1 MLEAEAS
8 RDICEYDS
16 IDFESLLH
24 EQAKQHWF
32 PDPLCIPDSSW
43 LHSLQ
48 LSSLPLHSGRTWTE
62 ENGWNDGPV
71 FVPSV
76 ALATKRSSRHSRFG
90 TSMQTVAA
98 DGTLNAWILK
108 NMEVR
113 RWRSLTVHVRAQI
126 NVTCQEVSASVMQKS
141 IIQKSSACEAQAA
154 ASEAQLPLIS
164 YGLEWLL
171 SFFEALEKGVPQSSW
186 HWQEAEHV
194 PQSFLCRPCWR
205 ARNSPTLRWQHLFQ
219 LEILNMLKCWSLN
232 KVCPGSQSAESTCVG
247 NWRCQFFTSHF
258 SASKIINGPT
268 PQSFGSK
275 CAKQDTRHS
284 HGFCKIS
291 HKDECPMGYPWRVR
305 KNLEARIFGWSG

>member
-108 NMEVR
+108 TWKFEGEEV
-113 RWRSLTVHVRAQI
+113 
-126 NVTCQEVSASVMQKS
+126 
-141 IIQKSSACEAQAA
+141 
-154 ASEAQLPLIS
+154 
-164 YGLEWLL
+164 LL
-171 SFFEALEKGVPQSSW
+171 SMWGHRSMLLAKRFQHRWCKRASS
-186 HWQEAEHV
+186 
-194 PQSFLCRPCWR
+194 RR
-205 ARNSPTLRWQHLFQ
+205 AARVKPKLQ
-219 LEILNMLKCWSLN
+219 LLK
-232 KVCPGSQSAESTCVG
+232 
-247 NWRCQFFTSHF
+247 
-258 SASKIINGPT
+258 
-268 PQSFGSK
+268 
-275 CAKQDTRHS
+275 HS
-284 HGFCKIS
+284 CH
-291 HKDECPMGYPWRVR
+291 
-305 KNLEARIFGWSG
+305 